1 MAPIAPEI
9 SRRAALGGAALLIA
23 PAARAADGAIAE
35 LERKTGARI
44 GLAALDTG
52 TGKSLFHRQAERFVM
67 CSTFKLSLA
76 AAILARVDKSA
87 EKLDRLVT
95 YDKPVLGV
103 SPATT
108 KNWPHGMTISA
119 LCEAAIIY
127 SDNTAANVL
136 LAALGGPSQVTA
148 FWRSLGDATSR
159 LDDIEPK
166 LNIPDGAH
174 NTATPAAMLGNLK
187 QMLLGNALSAASRAL
202 LLRWMA
208 ENTTGGAMLRAGLPT
223 RWAVGDKTGRW
234 NGDNPKACATNDLA
248 IVTPPTSNNKDRKP
262 ILVVCY
268 TSGGPTD
275 GDARAA
281 VVASVGKIL
290 AEAFA

>member
-23 PAARAADGAIAE
+23 QAARAADGAIAE
-35 LERKTGARI
+35 LERKTGTRI

-52 TGKSLFHRQAERFVM
+52 TGKTLFHRQTERFVM

-76 AAILARVDKSA
+76 AAILARADKGA
-87 EKLDRLVT
+87 EKLERLVM

-108 KNWPHGMTISA
+108 RNWPNGMTIAA

-136 LAALGGPSQVTA
+136 LQALGGPGQVTA
-148 FWRSLGDATSR
+148 FWRSLGDRVSR

-166 LNIPDGAH
+166 LNVPDGAR
-174 NTATPAAMLGNLK
+174 NTATPVAMLGNLK
-187 QMLLGNALSAASRAL
+187 AMLLGEALTPKSRAQL
-202 LLRWMA
+202 LKWMQA
-208 ENTTGGAMLRAGLPT
+208 NTTGGAMLRAGLPT
-223 RWAVGDKTGRW
+223 GWVVGDKTGRW
-234 NGDNPKACATNDLA
+234 NGSDPHAFATNDLA
-248 IVTPPTSNNKDRKP
+248 IIIPPSRKP
-262 ILVVCY
+262 ILIVCY
-268 TSGGPTD
+268 AQGGSTD
-275 GDARAA
+275 ADARAA
-281 VVASVGKIL
+281 VVASVGKIV
-290 AEAFA
+290 ATAFA

>member
-9 SRRAALGGAALLIA
+9 SRRIVLGGAALLIA
-23 PAARAADGAIAE
+23 PAARAADGEIAE

-52 TGKSLFHRQAERFVM
+52 SGKTLFHREAERFVM

-76 AAILARVDKSA
+76 AAILARADKGA
-87 EKLDRLVT
+87 EKLDRLVL

-108 KNWPHGMTISA
+108 LNWPRGMTVAA

-127 SDNTAANVL
+127 SDNTAANIL
-136 LAALGGPSQVTA
+136 LTLLGGPAQITA

-166 LNIPDGAH
+166 LNVPDGER
-174 NTATPAAMLGNLK
+174 NTATPIAMLGNLK
-187 QMLLGNALSAASRAL
+187 AILLGEALSAASRAL
-202 LLRWMA
+202 LLHWMA
-208 ENTTGGAMLRAGLPT
+208 ANTTGGQMLRAGLPSG
-223 RWAVGDKTGRW
+223 WQVGDKTGRW
-234 NGDNPKACATNDLA
+234 NGSDPKAFATNDLA
-248 IVTPPTSNNKDRKP
+248 IVTPSGRKP
-262 ILVVCY
+262 ILIVCY
-268 TSGGPTD
+268 TQGGSTD
-275 GDARAA
+275 ADARPG
-281 VVASVGKIL
+281 VIASVGRIL
-290 AEAFA
+290 TSTFA